1 MKSVRLTADRNI
13 DLQEILK
20 GEPFSCFCSE
30 DGMYLREFIE
40 GDGKITVCIGEEF
53 YFRTNSTLM
62 VAMIVKEEPNKTIV
76 DIVSGGGKTG
86 WLNVSWG
93 SENSAVKKIKWTAL
107 RRLPK
112 NTRKINRSSA
122 QKIWKHL

>member
-30 DGMYLREFIE
+30 DGMYRREFIE

-62 VAMIVKEEPNKTIV
+62 VAMRERGTEQNDRGYRFGRRQDGLAERVLGFGEQRREKNKKSV
-76 DIVSGGGKTG
+76 C
-86 WLNVSWG
+86 
-93 SENSAVKKIKWTAL
+93 
-107 RRLPK
+107 
-112 NTRKINRSSA
+112 
-122 QKIWKHL
+122 KHGI

>member
-30 DGMYLREFIE
+30 DGMYLREFIK

-53 YFRTNSTLM
+53 YFRTNST
-62 VAMIVKEEPNKTIV
+62 
-76 DIVSGGGKTG
+76 
-86 WLNVSWG
+86 
-93 SENSAVKKIKWTAL
+93 
-107 RRLPK
+107 
-112 NTRKINRSSA
+112 
-122 QKIWKHL
+122 

>member
-93 SENSAVKKIKWTAL
+93 SENSAVKKIKKVFANMG
-107 RRLPK
+107 REVCEE
-112 NTRKINRSSA
+112 S
-122 QKIWKHL
+122 

>member
-62 VAMIVKEEPNKTIV
+62 VAMIVKEEPNKTIG

-93 SENSAVKKIKWTAL
+93 SENSDIKKIKKVFA
-107 RRLPK
+107 
-112 NTRKINRSSA
+112 NMGFEVCEES
-122 QKIWKHL
+122 